1 MYLYDYQTIKFEHQE
16 RINSAAMAR
25 RVNGLARDARASR
38 FSGYRTAIAHT
49 ATSFANRW
57 RSSQKLTLPGV
68 TGSHA

>member
-16 RINSAAMAR
+16 RMNHAATAR
-25 RVNGLARDARASR
+25 TAKWLSNEARASR

-57 RSSQKLTLPGV
+57 RSSQQLTLPGV